1 MNITLTK
8 YLQKRSAASI
18 LIGVVV
24 CTILWFLPEITGLQD
39 MSAMVD
45 VMFMK
50 HYVLWSWPVWISH
63 IVSFIFTLFVL
74 IWLTDLCESLQ
85 IIPIRSALPFLLGL
99 LLISSVNYLQL
110 FDERSIALMCFL
122 VALKQLFGMYH
133 FEWQVVAGFNITL
146 MLGIAAFF
154 EPQYIWLSALF
165 ILGMI
170 IFRVITR
177 RIFLS
182 VILAIMLILI
192 MSASIFWLFDAL
204 PILIDYTNKFIEVS
218 ILDPISVHR
227 SDIIFGVCFL
237 ILNLYSI
244 FGYLVTNTHYK
255 LNVRFNFNF
264 VNWGFWISIIWV
276 ALFKGSFAQLIIIPI
291 IFIILWSSLLFS
303 TNHNKVTNILFLSII
318 IISIIYRVL
327 WLLNF

>member
-8 YLQKRSAASI
+8 YLQKRSLPSVLTGII
-18 LIGVVV
+18 LS
-24 CTILWFLPEITGLQD
+24 TILWFLPEIIGLRD
-39 MSAMVD
+39 TTVMVD

-50 HYVLWSWPVWISH
+50 HYVLWSWPMWVSH
-63 IVSFIFTLFVL
+63 IVAYFFTIIVL
-74 IWLTDLCESLQ
+74 IWLTDLCERLQ
-85 IIPIRSALPFLLGL
+85 IIPIRSAIPFLLGL
-99 LLISSVNYLQL
+99 LLISSIYYLQL
-110 FDERSIALMCFL
+110 FDERSIALICFL

-154 EPQYIWLSALF
+154 EPQYVWLSALF

-182 VILAIMLILI
+182 VILAILLILL
-192 MSASIFWLFDAL
+192 MSASIFWLFDAV
-204 PILIDYTNKFIEVS
+204 PVLIDYSSEFLKVTLLDTIE
-218 ILDPISVHR
+218 VHR
-227 SDIIFGVCFL
+227 SDIIMGVFL
-237 ILNLYSI
+237 LLLNLYSI
-244 FGYLVTNTHYK
+244 FGYLVTNSHYK
-255 LNVRFNFNF
+255 LNVRFNFTF

-276 ALFKGSFAQLIIIPI
+276 ALFVGCFQHLIIIPF

-303 TNHNKVTNILFLSII
+303 TNHSNVTNILFLSLIL
-318 IISIIYRVL
+318 ISIIYRIL